1 MAIVGGLF
9 GILTYLLVIGVI
21 GGILYFVVKAA
32 VKEGMLEALE
42 EWHKEHEGDGS
53 FRRTI
58 KIHQP
63 CWMNFPPSYLFL
75 LIRLPPSLL
84 CLLQGGWQFLFPLL
98 FQFKYVSPSGHG

>member
-1 MAIVGGLF
+1 MAIVGGLL

-32 VKEGMLEALE
+32 VKEGMLDALE
-42 EWHKEHEGDGS
+42 GIRSMTGTAA

-63 CWMNFPPSYLFL
+63 CWMNFRPSYLFL

-84 CLLQGGWQFLFPLL
+84 CLLQGGWQFIFPLL